1 MFMPFMEVILHT
13 VCEDLRIKLKD
24 LDQIKQSGIPVK
36 TNNTITVVPSDYSLA
51 DVYVLSSRNNILRK
65 LKLIKNIGKY
75 CLPSIFMIFSITFI
89 SIGVYLKQVL

>member
-36 TNNTITVVPSDYSLA
+36 TNNTIRVIPADYSLA
-51 DVYVLSSRNNILRK
+51 DIYVLSRKNDILRK

-75 CLPSIFMIFSITFI
+75 CLPSIFVIFLITFI
-89 SIGVYLKQVL
+89 SIGLYVKQVL